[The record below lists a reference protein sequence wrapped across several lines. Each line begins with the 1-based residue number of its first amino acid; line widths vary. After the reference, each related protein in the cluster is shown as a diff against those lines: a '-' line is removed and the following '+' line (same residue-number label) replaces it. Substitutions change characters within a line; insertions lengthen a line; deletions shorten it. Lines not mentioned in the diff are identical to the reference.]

1 MENKPHWTDM
11 LLVHPE
17 VARDYIVEEETD
29 WWVCKCGN
37 QPDGDGF
44 YTCNEIGEIVPPSVL
59 EGWDEKHYVCHRCWL
74 IINSNTLEIIGE
86 CSPDVLNKNNEFR
99 WEKY

>member
-1 MENKPHWTDM
+1 M

-74 IINSNTLEIIGE
+74 IINSNTLEIVGE
-86 CSPDVLNKNNEFR
+86 CSPDALNKNNEFR

>member
-1 MENKPHWTDM
+1 M

-74 IINSNTLEIIGE
+74 IINSNTLEIVGE

>member
-17 VARDYIVEEETD
+17 IAQDYIVEEETD

-86 CSPDVLNKNNEFR
+86 CSPDVPNKNNEFR

>member
-74 IINSNTLEIIGE
+74 IINSNTLEIVGE

>member
-17 VARDYIVEEETD
+17 IAQDYIVEEETD

>member
-29 WWVCKCGN
+29 V
-37 QPDGDGF
+37 
-44 YTCNEIGEIVPPSVL
+44 
-59 EGWDEKHYVCHRCWL
+59 
-74 IINSNTLEIIGE
+74 
-86 CSPDVLNKNNEFR
+86 
-99 WEKY
+99 

>member
-59 EGWDEKHYVCHRCWL
+59 EGWDEKHYVCHICWL
-74 IINSNTLEIIGE
+74 IINSNTLEIVGE
-86 CSPDVLNKNNEFR
+86 CSPDALNKNNEFR

>member
-1 MENKPHWTDM
+1 M